1 MSCPK
6 VQDVLMEGGW
16 KNSVSM
22 DRHARKEGRRDL
34 VRLLVR
40 ECESFIDGNTLC

>member
-6 VQDVLMEGGW
+6 GQDVLIEGSW

-22 DRHARKEGRRDL
+22 DRHALRREDEI
-34 VRLLVR
+34 LLVR
-40 ECESFIDGNTLC
+40 ECESFIDGNT